1 MAHIFAVFISTG
13 YGQWANEFYTK
24 L

>member
-13 YGQWANEFYTK
+13 YGQGANEFYTK